1 MTESRDKDMTRFE
14 YIKSLSETQLAWIIW
29 VLLLSENTP
38 LKDWRCISNVADW
51 LHEEWIDNEYN
62 IY

>member
-1 MTESRDKDMTRFE
+1 MTRFE
-14 YIKSLSETQLAWIIW
+14 YIKSLTETQLAWIIW

-51 LHEEWIDNEYN
+51 LSEEWIDDEYN